1 MLFDILERDALEQ
14 EEQEYFDTMDYIY
27 YSEVMNNGCDDDCG
41 ECDDDDDKI
50 ALLRAEICRL
60 KQENA
65 ALQDEL
71 EKVKGELQCLREA
84 LTILPVE
91 E

>member
-1 MLFDILERDALEQ
+1 MTIGMIVIAMMGAESA
-14 EEQEYFDTMDYIY
+14 TMIRTTDM
-27 YSEVMNNGCDDDCG
+27 SENRWLDLNAR
-41 ECDDDDDKI
+41 EDDKI
-50 ALLRAEICRL
+50 ALLRAENYRL
-60 KQENA
+60 KQENE

-84 LTILPVE
+84 LTILPAE

>member
-1 MLFDILERDALEQ
+1 MIGTTDMSERRWIDLNARK
-14 EEQEYFDTMDYIY
+14 
-27 YSEVMNNGCDDDCG
+27 
-41 ECDDDDDKI
+41 DDKI
-50 ALLRAEICRL
+50 VLLRAEICRL
-60 KQENA
+60 KQENE